1 MRCTDC
7 DRTPVKLEMT
17 LKGRGDVTMH
27 SCACTRRWFHN
38 GRPVALAEVL
48 AAVPKRG
55 PRANR
60 RQALE
65 TLAA

>member
-1 MRCTDC
+1 MRCTAC

-17 LKGRGDVTMH
+17 LKGRGTVTMH

-60 RQALE
+60 RRAFE
-65 TLAA
+65 ALAA